1 VKNRNLQ
8 IENIKLRS
16 KIPSFLYERQKDS
29 ISVQDTIHQQQ
40 YHYIPAT
47 IINSTTTSRNN
58 FFTLNIG
65 KTQGINRGM
74 GVFSSKGVVGIIH
87 ASSTHFSIVKSVL
100 TSDINIDVMIEGN
113 GAFGLL
119 KWNGEDP
126 NVGYISGITNDIK
139 IAIDSKV
146 ITRGGSGI
154 FPKGLSVGRVTAVKP
169 IEGKS
174 VWKIEIT
181 FSEKY
186 NSLENV
192 YVINNL
198 FRNEMILLENDNG
211 EQ

>member
-1 VKNRNLQ
+1 
-8 IENIKLRS
+8 
-16 KIPSFLYERQKDS
+16 
-29 ISVQDTIHQQQ
+29 
-40 YHYIPAT
+40 
-47 IINSTTTSRNN
+47 
-58 FFTLNIG
+58 
-65 KTQGINRGM
+65 M
-74 GVFSSKGVVGIIH
+74 
-87 ASSTHFSIVKSVL
+87 L

-119 KWNGEDP
+119 KWSGEDP